1 MTRREKSTD
10 RGGERRIFFQECRHR
25 RLAKAGSP
33 ATARGCGEL
42 WRALLAAAV
51 AVSSFRL
58 DFDRKGRSED
68 KRAGMKR
75 RGKLPLPTIKN
86 MAQNQKVKSHI
97 VWCPRPD
104 SNRHAFKG
112 QRILSPSCLPFHHS
126 GKSSWRA
133 KLTQFRQNPNTLIAE
148 IPKVL
153 LIFVDW

>member
-1 MTRREKSTD
+1 MT
-10 RGGERRIFFQECRHR
+10 GGEDFCSRSWGRSDFSYRDGKILRRHR

-75 RGKLPLPTIKN
+75 RGTLPLPTIKKWLKTKKLR
-86 MAQNQKVKSHI
+86 A
-97 VWCPRPD
+97 
-104 SNRHAFKG
+104 
-112 QRILSPSCLPFHHS
+112 ILCGARGRTRTGTPLRDNGF
-126 GKSSWRA
+126 
-133 KLTQFRQNPNTLIAE
+133 
-148 IPKVL
+148 
-153 LIFVDW
+153 